1 MKTMSATL
9 ASKEFGRFI
18 DAAQREPVLL
28 TKKDR
33 PVAVTVSVADW
44 EELVAMRIERGV
56 AAGLADAA
64 EGRVTEMTD
73 EAIEQRLAQDY
84 LEANSRFH
92 LLLYGACG
100 NPVLLRSIESLWLQ
114 IGPFFNR
121 LFTGADLSLR
131 LNDFHEEAF
140 AAIEAGDAK
149 AARQAMEQDLIYFA
163 RFLLNLL
170 ELEQRPVPAR

>member
-44 EELVAMRIERGV
+44 EELVALRIERGI

-73 EAIEQRLAQDY
+73 VTIEQRLA
-84 LEANSRFH
+84 RFRTRH
-92 LLLYGACG
+92 
-100 NPVLLRSIESLWLQ
+100 P
-114 IGPFFNR
+114 
-121 LFTGADLSLR
+121 
-131 LNDFHEEAF
+131 
-140 AAIEAGDAK
+140 DA
-149 AARQAMEQDLIYFA
+149 
-163 RFLLNLL
+163 
-170 ELEQRPVPAR
+170 